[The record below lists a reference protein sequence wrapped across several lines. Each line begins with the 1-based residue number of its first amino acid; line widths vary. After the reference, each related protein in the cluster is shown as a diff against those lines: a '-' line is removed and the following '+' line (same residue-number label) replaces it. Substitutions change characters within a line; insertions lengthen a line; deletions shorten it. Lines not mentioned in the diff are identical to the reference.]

1 MSIDSEG
8 TTADVIDIAS
18 PTTTSGIIFDVN
30 ADSLTTGKILDLT
43 SNSAD
48 TSTRTLVQITND
60 NTAATGTTALT
71 IQQDST
77 ASALTVTQTNT
88 GNAVTLE
95 NTMADV
101 TSQTW
106 LLTLKY
112 TDDGDTDADYI
123 RGLDNTADVQFQ
135 IDSDGSLQILY
146 GSAKVCTAGACPSG
160 FANYVSAGDIGAEND
175 IHAAGGYKNSFNFGK
190 ENVPA
195 SQTAVAIYVASFS
208 ETNTE
213 IVMPYAG
220 SVIAISV
227 ASNAARTAGT
237 LTVDA
242 TVNGTATG
250 LQAVLDVTN
259 TTYHHAH
266 QDPELDLIT
275 AGDRLGVKITT
286 SADWLPTTAD
296 IVVTV
301 VIEY

>member
-1 MSIDSEG
+1 VPVSFQSAGDISIAYDLQFTNG
-8 TTADVIDIAS
+8 TAAYIKSDGPFYIDVGD
-18 PTTTSGIIFDVN
+18 PN
-30 ADSLTTGKILDLT
+30 QNHDLT
-43 SNSAD
+43 LSASGLGEVIVAD
-48 TSTRTLVQITND
+48 K
-60 NTAATGTTALT
+60 
-71 IQQDST
+71 
-77 ASALTVTQTNT
+77 LTVTSSVADGTQNS
-88 GNAVTLE
+88 VIE
-95 NTMADV
+95 NTAADV

-112 TDDGDTDADYI
+112 TDDGDTDADFM
-123 RGLDNTADVQFQ
+123 RALDNVSDVQFQ
-135 IDSDGSLQILY
+135 IDSDGKLTTQGDMLVQ
-146 GSAKVCTAGACPSG
+146 GGGAEVCAGACPSWTG
-160 FANYVSAGDIGAEND
+160 YVDATAGDIGAEAD

-190 ENVPA
+190 ENVAA
-195 SQTAVAIYVASFS
+195 SQTAVAIYVSSFS

-227 ASNAARTAGT
+227 ASNDARTAGT

-242 TVNGTATG
+242 TINGTATG

-259 TTYHHAH
+259 TTYHYAS
-266 QDPELDLIT
+266 QAPETAGDTIA